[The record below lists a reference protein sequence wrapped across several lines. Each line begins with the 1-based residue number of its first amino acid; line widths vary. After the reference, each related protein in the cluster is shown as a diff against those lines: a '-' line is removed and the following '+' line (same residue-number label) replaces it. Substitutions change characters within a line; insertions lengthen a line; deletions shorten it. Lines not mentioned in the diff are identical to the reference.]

1 MDTSKAIVVVFEG
14 VWGTSLQ
21 DLARHRV
28 VVRLDEPHLP
38 DEADWLEDVATVV
51 VRNRTQVTDSFLTAM
66 PNLRI
71 VARAGVGLD
80 NIDLDAAIER
90 DVAVVSPRGA
100 NATSVA
106 EHTLGLALAVARSVV
121 TLDLSTRAGQWDRQP
136 GMELSGQTW
145 GLLGAGATGRATG
158 ERAGALGMKVLAYD
172 PYASREDLAPSGIE
186 KADLHTVVARS
197 QVLSCHLPAVAET
210 VGLVDAALL
219 AQMPQGS
226 IFVNTGRG
234 EVVVE
239 DDLAAAVA
247 SGHLRGAGLDVR
259 AQEPPAP
266 GPFDGLNQVILTPH
280 IAGITEQSQH
290 AILAAL
296 ATDIDH
302 VLNGRAPVH
311 DVRFR

>member
-21 DLARHRV
+21 DLARHRA

-38 DEADWLEDVATVV
+38 DEAAWLEDVAAVV
-51 VRNRTQVTDSFLTAM
+51 VRNRTQVTDSFLAAM

-121 TLDLSTRAGQWDRQP
+121 TLDLSTRAGQWDRQA

-158 ERAGALGMKVLAYD
+158 EQAGALGMKVLAYD
-172 PYASREDLAPSGIE
+172 PYASPEDLAPSGIE
-186 KADLHTVVARS
+186 KADLHSVVERS

-259 AQEPPAP
+259 AQEPSGP
-266 GPFDGLNQVILTPH
+266 GPFDGLDQVILTPH

-290 AILAAL
+290 VILAAL

-302 VLNGRAPVH
+302 VLSGRAPVH
-311 DVRFR
+311 DVRFP